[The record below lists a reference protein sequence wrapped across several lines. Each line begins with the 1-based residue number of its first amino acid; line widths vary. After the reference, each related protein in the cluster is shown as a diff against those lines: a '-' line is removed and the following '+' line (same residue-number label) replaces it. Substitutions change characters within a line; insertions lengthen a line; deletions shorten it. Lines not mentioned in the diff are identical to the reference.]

1 MHEKIAFKNNH
12 QEQLKHLPTTEKSGK
27 GKRSL
32 KSVRK
37 KKKKRAKTTL
47 NCSYLFIVPISM
59 MPIFLSDKTSFFD
72 YFTSKVL
79 LDSPILVKA
88 I

>member
-12 QEQLKHLPTTEKSGK
+12 QEQLKHLPTTEKAGK

-37 KKKKRAKTTL
+37 KKKSKNYIKLQLPFYSSHQHEA
-47 NCSYLFIVPISM
+47 YISFRQN
-59 MPIFLSDKTSFFD
+59 II
-72 YFTSKVL
+72 VL
-79 LDSPILVKA
+79 LLL
-88 I
+88 